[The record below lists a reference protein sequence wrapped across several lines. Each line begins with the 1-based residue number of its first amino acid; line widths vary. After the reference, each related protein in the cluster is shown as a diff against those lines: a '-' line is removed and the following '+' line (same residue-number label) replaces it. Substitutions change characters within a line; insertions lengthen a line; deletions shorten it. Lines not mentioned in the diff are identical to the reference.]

1 MLWLVIILLV
11 VAVLAASA
19 WAMRAK
25 LAAGMVGNLFRP
37 KPDRR
42 LAVVEQ
48 TSIDGRRR
56 LLLIRRDE
64 MEHLIMTGGPVDVVI
79 ETGIPGSRRSA
90 TSQETTAPAQPVFA
104 RQTRSLGHVVNE

>member
-19 WAMRAK
+19 WIMRAN
-25 LAAGMVGNLFRP
+25 LTTGMVGTLFRS

-48 TSIDGRRR
+48 ATIDGRRR

-64 MEHLIMTGGPVDVVI
+64 IEHLIMTGGPIDVVI
-79 ETGIPGSRRSA
+79 ETGISGGRRSA
-90 TSQETTAPAQPVFA
+90 TPHENAAPAPPVLA
-104 RQTRSLGHVVNE
+104 RQARPLGHVVNE